1 MSNRHQNKLP
11 GNLPQLQNVIK
22 REPENYK
29 DEVRR
34 LNCLNYIVLVLSL
47 NDSAGN
53 ISITYA
59 PVFSV
64 ICRQNAFIGSM

>member
-29 DEVRR
+29 DEV
-34 LNCLNYIVLVLSL
+34 
-47 NDSAGN
+47 
-53 ISITYA
+53 
-59 PVFSV
+59 
-64 ICRQNAFIGSM
+64 